1 MPELPEVET
10 IRQGLAENLVGA
22 QIQSVKLRRRDLRAP
37 IPRQLGRA
45 IVGQQ
50 VDKIRRRAKYLL
62 FDIGEHTL
70 ISHLGM
76 TGSWTFNESNAYRA
90 HDHVS
95 FCLTDGRELVFN
107 DPRRFG
113 LLTIVPRGRENK
125 CSWLSHLGVEPLAA
139 DFTAEK
145 LRMLSSGRA
154 IPVKNFLMDQK
165 AIVGIGNIYASEIL
179 YRARVRPLR
188 RVDRISIE
196 MWREIVASAQEVLR
210 AAIAGGGTT
219 LRDYRS
225 VNGQSGRFKNRLQ
238 VYGRAKLPCPTC
250 STAIRA
256 RVLAGRSTYW
266 CQVCQK

>member
-10 IRQGLAENLVGA
+10 IRQGLAENLVGS
-22 QIQSVKLRRRDLRAP
+22 QIHAVKLRRRDLRVP
-37 IPRQLGRA
+37 IPRQLARA
-45 IVGQQ
+45 VVGQQ

-76 TGSWTFNESNAYRA
+76 TGSWTFNESNVRRK

-95 FCLTDGRELVFN
+95 FHLMDGRELVFN

-113 LLTIVPRGRENK
+113 LLTIVPRGSEGN
-125 CSWLSHLGVEPLAA
+125 CSWLSHLGVEPLGV
-139 DFTAEK
+139 DFDAEK
-145 LRMLSSGRA
+145 LRALSSGRS

-165 AIVGIGNIYASEIL
+165 IVVGIGNIYASEIL

-188 RVDRISIE
+188 RVERISMKDWRAIATSV
-196 MWREIVASAQEVLR
+196 REILR
-210 AAIAGGGTT
+210 AAIGGGGTT

-238 VYGRAKLPCPTC
+238 VYGRAKLPCYAC
-250 STAIRA
+250 STVIQSRA
-256 RVLAGRSTYW
+256 LAGRSTYW